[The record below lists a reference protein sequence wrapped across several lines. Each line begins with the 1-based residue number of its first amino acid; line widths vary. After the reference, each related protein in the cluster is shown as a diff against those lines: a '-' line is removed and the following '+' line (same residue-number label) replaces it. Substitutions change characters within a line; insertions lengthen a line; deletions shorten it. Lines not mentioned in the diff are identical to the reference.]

1 VRQHRSDRHAATSDH
16 AARATIHDVARLAE
30 VSTATVSR
38 VLSGGKPVSAQ
49 VADRV
54 RAAAQEVGYRPN
66 PAAQTLL
73 RGSSRTIGVVA
84 PDLGNPYFAEILKG
98 ISAEAAAD
106 GNHTLVAG
114 TDEDPDREYRAAI
127 ELARWVDGLLL
138 CAPRMSAPRLKEV
151 AAASRKLVL
160 INRVLRHPSV
170 GAVVVDYHHGVRLL
184 CEHLGSLGHKRIVYL
199 EGPPNAWSD
208 QQRQRGFRTAEAA
221 GQTIIRVP
229 CGSALRDGYAAVD
242 EALTHRPTALI
253 AFNDHVA
260 VGVLSRLREL
270 GVTVP
275 DDISVAG
282 VDDAPMSA
290 HTDPGLTTY
299 AVSTVELGRQAW
311 QHFNPTA
318 PTNTTHLT
326 GELVVRASTA
336 RPPRRRRTS
345 QA

>member
-1 VRQHRSDRHAATSDH
+1 VRKSTRDSQPAG
-16 AARATIHDVARLAE
+16 RATIHDVARLAE

-38 VLSGGKPVSAQ
+38 VLSGGKPVSTQ

-73 RGSSRTIGVVA
+73 RGSSQTVGVVA
-84 PDLGNPYFAEILKG
+84 PDLANPYFAEILKG
-98 ISAEAAAD
+98 IAAEASAD
-106 GNHTLVAG
+106 GHHTLVAG
-114 TDEDPDREYRAAI
+114 TDEDPDREYRSAI

-138 CAPRMSAPRLKEV
+138 CAPRMSTPRLKEV
-151 AAASRKLVL
+151 AEASRKLVL

-184 CEHLGSLGHKRIVYL
+184 CEHLASLGHKRIAYL
-199 EGPPNAWSD
+199 EGPPQAWSD
-208 QQRQRGFRTAEAA
+208 QQRQRGFRAPESA

-229 CGSALRDGYAAVD
+229 CGSSLRDGYAAVD
-242 EALTHRPTALI
+242 EALAHRPTAMI

-260 VGVLSRLREL
+260 LGVLSRLREL
-270 GVTVP
+270 GVSVP
-275 DDISVAG
+275 DELSLVGI
-282 VDDAPMSA
+282 DDAPMSA

-299 AVSTVELGRQAW
+299 AVSTVELGRLAW
-311 QHFNPTA
+311 QHFNPTST
-318 PTNTTHLT
+318 PTTTHLT

-336 RPPRRRRTS
+336 RAPRRAVRLET
-345 QA
+345 